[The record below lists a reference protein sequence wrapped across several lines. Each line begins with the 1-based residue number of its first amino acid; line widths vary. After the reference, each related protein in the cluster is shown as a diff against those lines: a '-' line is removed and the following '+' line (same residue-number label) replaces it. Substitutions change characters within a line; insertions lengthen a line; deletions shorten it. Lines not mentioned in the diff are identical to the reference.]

1 MKTNNAFDTLQTL
14 FVQDLQA
21 LRQLRKRGWFVLP
34 MSRIVKEE
42 HIGRCC
48 FLAEEFLDSEELSML
63 KRELGFNER
72 QWNAYKAKISQ

>member
-1 MKTNNAFDTLQTL
+1 MNNTFDTLQTL
-14 FVQDLQA
+14 FSQDLQA
-21 LRQLRKRGWFVLP
+21 LQQLRKRGWFTLP

-48 FLAEEFLDSEELSML
+48 FLAEEFLDREDLNTL
-63 KRELGFNER
+63 KRELGFSDR

>member
-14 FVQDLQA
+14 FVQDLQE

-48 FLAEEFLDSEELSML
+48 FMAEEFLDSEELNML

>member
-1 MKTNNAFDTLQTL
+1 MNNTFDTLQTL
-14 FVQDLQA
+14 FSQDLQA
-21 LRQLRKRGWFVLP
+21 LQQLRKRGWFVLP

-48 FLAEEFLDSEELSML
+48 FLAEEFLDCEELSML
-63 KRELGFNER
+63 KRELGFSER